1 MKKVDTC
8 IRHSCQ
14 VLILIL
20 YETACAQ
27 ISSTHRSSIINET
40 TSIIHG
46 EEDQPLHLQCPFSV
60 TNTVLKRNGRIVK
73 ESRLGTLVYSLIL
86 RKEDHNS
93 TFTCE
98 TYTSAGRKRTKNTAT
113 LDIRYKPFLSMNYT
127 SNSVYE
133 GQSVTLCCSSYSR
146 PLTTEMWWDME
157 SRILSSDDD
166 TNVLC
171 HKIINISR
179 EDSGSYKCS
188 AENEIGIVNDEV
200 IITVLYPPNIP
211 DQHIH
216 FTDTDVLRTLQC
228 LANGVPAKYS
238 YGRWQHLSRFG
249 EHIRYLNSSPDGK
262 VTLPP
267 IANKMERYQD
277 NGIYLCTASNTV
289 ADSFGNSF
297 QTGKTFVMSNVRI
310 SSYSRP
316 LTTEMWWDM
325 ESRILS
331 SDDDTNVLCHK
342 IINISREDSGSY
354 KCSAENEIGVV
365 NDEVIITVL
374 YPPNI
379 PDQHI
384 HFTDTDVL
392 RTLQCLANG
401 VPAKYSY
408 GRWQHLS
415 RFGEHIRYLNSS
427 PDGKVTLPPIANKME
442 RYQDNGIYLCTASNT
457 VADSFGNSF
466 QTGKTFVMSNGP
478 PVFVKKIEHKQ
489 YGQIGKIFNM
499 KFIVYSTSEIECYNI
514 KSENKEIR
522 VSSEMTH
529 VNSSMVFHGTELS
542 VETIEVVLSFNISN
556 KSSRQDYTVTLCN
569 GYGNSSFVVDLKSVQ
584 VYVGRRTKND
594 DPMVAIITFTTFVVM
609 CVPILGAAVF
619 LRRKRNRR
627 TSEDVS
633 ESESVDGQPVPGEN
647 IVYQNATHSVA
658 FRPTPIQTSVEV
670 IEYNRGSYTQEQN
683 TAPLIG
689 QLNYADVIFQ
699 PSTTQ
704 DVVQIIGIENRTIY
718 ADVNV
723 SAGATSSVDTR
734 SVNE

>member
-8 IRHSCQ
+8 IRHRCQ

-46 EEDQPLHLQCPFSV
+46 QEDQPLHLQCPFSV
-60 TNTVLKRNGRIVK
+60 TNTVLKRNGRIVE

-133 GQSVTLCCSSYSR
+133 GQSVTLCCSSDSR

-216 FTDTDVLRTLQC
+216 FTDTDVLR
-228 LANGVPAKYS
+228 
-238 YGRWQHLSRFG
+238 
-249 EHIRYLNSSPDGK
+249 I
-262 VTLPP
+262 
-267 IANKMERYQD
+267 
-277 NGIYLCTASNTV
+277 
-289 ADSFGNSF
+289 
-297 QTGKTFVMSNVRI
+297 
-310 SSYSRP
+310 
-316 LTTEMWWDM
+316 
-325 ESRILS
+325 
-331 SDDDTNVLCHK
+331 
-342 IINISREDSGSY
+342 
-354 KCSAENEIGVV
+354 
-365 NDEVIITVL
+365 
-374 YPPNI
+374 
-379 PDQHI
+379 
-384 HFTDTDVL
+384 
-392 RTLQCLANG
+392 LQCLANG

-542 VETIEVVLSFNISN
+542 VETTEVVLSFNISN

-584 VYVGRRTKND
+584 VYVEEQKND
-594 DPMVAIITFTTFVVM
+594 NKMVAIIIFSTFVVM

>member
-8 IRHSCQ
+8 IRHSYQ

-27 ISSTHRSSIINET
+27 ISSPHRSSIINET
-40 TSIIHG
+40 ISIIHG
-46 EEDQPLHLQCPFSV
+46 EEDKPLHLQCPFSV

-73 ESRLGTLVYSLIL
+73 ESRFGALVYSLIL
-86 RKEDHNS
+86 RKDDHNS
-93 TFTCE
+93 TFSCE
-98 TYTSAGRKRTKNTAT
+98 TYTSAGRKRTMNTAT

-127 SNSVYE
+127 SNNVYE
-133 GQSVTLCCSSYSR
+133 GQSVTLCCSSDSR
-146 PLTTEMWWDME
+146 PLTKEMWWDME
-157 SRILSSDDD
+157 SRLLSSEYD

-171 HKIINISR
+171 HKIMNISR
-179 EDSGSYKCS
+179 QDSGSYKCF
-188 AENEIGIVNDEV
+188 AENEIGIVNTDEI

-211 DQHIH
+211 DQHIN
-216 FTDTDVLRTLQC
+216 FTDTDVLRTLKC

-249 EHIRYLNSSPDGK
+249 EYIRYLNSSPDGK

-289 ADSFGNSF
+289 SDSFGNSF
-297 QTGKTFVMSNVRI
+297 QTGKN
-310 SSYSRP
+310 
-316 LTTEMWWDM
+316 
-325 ESRILS
+325 
-331 SDDDTNVLCHK
+331 
-342 IINISREDSGSY
+342 
-354 KCSAENEIGVV
+354 
-365 NDEVIITVL
+365 
-374 YPPNI
+374 
-379 PDQHI
+379 
-384 HFTDTDVL
+384 
-392 RTLQCLANG
+392 
-401 VPAKYSY
+401 
-408 GRWQHLS
+408 
-415 RFGEHIRYLNSS
+415 
-427 PDGKVTLPPIANKME
+427 
-442 RYQDNGIYLCTASNT
+442 
-457 VADSFGNSF
+457 
-466 QTGKTFVMSNGP
+466 FVMSNGP

-499 KFIVYSTSEIECYNI
+499 KFIVYSTSEIEWFNI

-569 GYGNSSFVVDLKSVQ
+569 GYGNSSFVVELKSVQ
-584 VYVGRRTKND
+584 VYVEEQKND
-594 DPMVAIITFTTFVVM
+594 DTMAAIITFSTFVVM

-633 ESESVDGQPVPGEN
+633 ESESVDGQPVPMEN
-647 IVYQNATHSVA
+647 IVYQNATHLVA
-658 FRPTPIQTSVEV
+658 FRPTPVQTSVEV

-689 QLNYADVIFQ
+689 QLNYVDVIFQ

-734 SVNE
+734 SVMSSDEEKLCRN